1 MRVAAKIH
9 REKIRV
15 LIADGDKMRAELMAS
30 ALRRSRNG
38 FDVVAVENESPEAIR
53 KLETRKPHVAVV
65 TAELQDGPQGG
76 FAVLQKLHDSQPR
89 TAAIMLLHSPKRA
102 QVIEAFRGGAKG
114 VISTDRTFKDLSE
127 CIRSVHAGKIWAS
140 NEELEFIL
148 EVLTHLKPLELKKDG
163 GMTLLTAREQEV
175 VRLVTQGMKNREVAQ
190 TLHVSEHTVSN
201 YLYRIFEKL
210 GVSTRVELIFHVLTR
225 GASAKRA
232 RE

>member
-1 MRVAAKIH
+1 MRVTSKNH

-15 LIADGDKMRAELMAS
+15 LIADGDNMRAELLAS
-30 ALRRSRNG
+30 ALRRSRNA

-65 TAELQDGPQGG
+65 SAELQDGPQSG
-76 FAVLQKLHDSQPR
+76 FALLQKLHDSQPR

-114 VISTDRTFKDLSE
+114 IISSDRTFKDLSE

-140 NEELEFIL
+140 NEQLEFVL
-148 EVLTHLKPLELKKDG
+148 DVLTHLKPLELKKDS
-163 GMTLLTAREQEV
+163 GMALLTAREQEV
-175 VRLVTQGMKNREVAQ
+175 VRLVAQGMKNREVARE
-190 TLHVSEHTVSN
+190 LRVGEHTVSN

-210 GVSTRVELIFHVLTR
+210 GVSTRVELIFHAVTR
-225 GASAKRA
+225 EAFAKRSDK
-232 RE
+232 